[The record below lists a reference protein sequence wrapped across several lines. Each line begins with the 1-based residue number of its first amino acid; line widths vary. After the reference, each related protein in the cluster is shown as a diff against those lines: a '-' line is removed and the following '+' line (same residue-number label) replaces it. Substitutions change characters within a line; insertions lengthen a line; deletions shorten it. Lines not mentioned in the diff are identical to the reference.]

1 MTSFATQISSA
12 ENHRTKSPAA
22 KQKADSASPVS
33 LTSALPFFEFPAQ
46 HKAACACGG
55 GCPSCQEEFS
65 NLKVSQPND
74 PAEIEADRIAD
85 QVMSAPGH
93 PPVNGALP
101 HIQRFSGQSDRHMD
115 VVHTNAGHILTSGG
129 RPLDLALQHDMGQR
143 FGYDFSSVRV
153 HTGTVAEQS
162 ARDVSAH
169 AYSVG
174 NNIVFGQG
182 QFAPETR
189 AGRRLLAH
197 ELAHVI
203 QQSTGTSVVQRQ
215 IKMPIFDEF
224 NPCIT
229 VPGVGEVCG
238 SYAKTA
244 CEKIPSLPGCSFVC
258 RKLGCKKPEK
268 PSVSCPPGFRPGRA
282 AEFKDQCCIERET
295 QKPDQTTEDNTIE
308 SASNC
313 CPPARA
319 ASTPLGLRCC
329 PVGQVASNGQCTTGS
344 GPQPSGPTP
353 APDPVSPCLPGE
365 RPNLFGG
372 CCGPGDKTDK
382 QGHPCLPLPTPT
394 PAPDPPS
401 MSAPENVVLHFNQDQ
416 PMVGWSK
423 TEATLLRSLT
433 SESKSAWSVLLEQL
447 QGNLSLALQLVGK
460 ASPEG
465 PETYNLDLAQRRA
478 QLVMEVLVNNGVGR
492 GRIIDV
498 APECTLVETG
508 VYACGE
514 VGAIGPEDR
523 QVKVVFAMNKNATP

>member
-1 MTSFATQISSA
+1 MTVCPVGKFKSRLELSSRRSGARQPELVSSLPAHDQLQIQRKSSC
-12 ENHRTKSPAA
+12 P
-22 KQKADSASPVS
+22 
-33 LTSALPFFEFPAQ
+33 
-46 HKAACACGG
+46 CGG
-55 GCPSCQEEFS
+55 GCPACQAKS
-65 NLKVSQPND
+65 NDLKLSRPGD

-85 QVMSAPGH
+85 GVMSAPGH
-93 PPVNGALP
+93 SPVKGAWP
-101 HIQRFSGQSDRHMD
+101 RIQRFSGQSDRRMD
-115 VVHTNAGHILTSGG
+115 GAHTDAGHILTSGG
-129 RPLDLALQHDMGQR
+129 RPLDLSLQYDMGQR

-169 AYSVG
+169 AYTVG

-182 QFAPETR
+182 QFAPETQ

-203 QQSTGTSVVQRQ
+203 QQSVGAPVVQRQ
-215 IKMPIFDEF
+215 ITIPIFDEF
-224 NPCIT
+224 DPCVIDP
-229 VPGVGEVCG
+229 VFGKKVCG

-244 CEKIPSLPGCSFVC
+244 CEKVPSLPGCSFVC

-268 PSVSCPPGFRPGRA
+268 PSVSCPSGFRPGRS
-282 AEFKDQCCIERET
+282 AEFKDQCCIEKRT
-295 QKPDQTTEDNTIE
+295 TNPDQTTEDNTIE

-329 PVGQVASNGQCTTGS
+329 PAGEVASNGQCISGS
-344 GPQPSGPTP
+344 EPQPPGPIP
-353 APDPVSPCLPGE
+353 APSPFVPCLPGE

-372 CCGPGDKTDK
+372 CCGPGDHTDK
-382 QGHPCLPLPTPT
+382 QGHPCLPQPTPT
-394 PAPDPPS
+394 PIPDQPS
-401 MSAPENVVLHFNQDQ
+401 ISAPGNVVLHFDQDR
-416 PMVGWSK
+416 PMSGWAK

-433 SESKSAWSVLLEQL
+433 TESKSVWPILLEQL
-447 QGNLSLALQLVGK
+447 QGNPSLALQLVGK

-478 QLVMEVLVNNGVGR
+478 QLVMEVLVDKGVGR
-492 GRIIDV
+492 GRIVDV
-498 APECTLVETG
+498 APECTQVETG

-514 VGAIGPEDR
+514 VGALGPEDR
-523 QVKVVFAMNKNATP
+523 QVKAVFDATTAPNP